1 MADAQ
6 PCTETAAKVATPAE
20 LDRTRAEGLGE
31 REVAEVDTDHRLEI
45 GLDDETDVVAG
56 VAEAQLDVGLVE
68 HEPERLLLLHP
79 RRPLALAPKLEAHE
93 DALVRQLLRI
103 DTPPEEPHEE
113 PGVEG
118 VRPKL
123 MRRPLVAPRPE
134 REDDRP
140 QLFARGRGVVVEA
153 AFVRAFVAL

>member
-1 MADAQ
+1 
-6 PCTETAAKVATPAE
+6 
-20 LDRTRAEGLGE
+20 
-31 REVAEVDTDHRLEI
+31 
-45 GLDDETDVVAG
+45 
-56 VAEAQLDVGLVE
+56 DVGLVE

-93 DALVRQLLRI
+93 DALVRQLLRT
-103 DTPPEEPHEE
+103 DTPPEEPHQE
-113 PGVEG
+113 PGVDG

-153 AFVRAFVAL
+153 ASVRSLVALDHACVLEEGEPLDEQIPGDAGESPLQPTDTVDPDQELG